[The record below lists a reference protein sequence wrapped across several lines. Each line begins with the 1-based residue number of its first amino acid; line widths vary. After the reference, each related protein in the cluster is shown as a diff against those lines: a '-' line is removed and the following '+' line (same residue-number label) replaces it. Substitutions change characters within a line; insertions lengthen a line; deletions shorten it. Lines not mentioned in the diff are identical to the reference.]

1 MKAQISILSILLLPC
16 LLFQGCEKVIHVDL
30 NSSSPQIII
39 EGNISDQDGPY
50 FVKLSKSVNFDES
63 NSFPTVSGAQIKLSD
78 DSGGSEILVETEP
91 GLYSTVNFP
100 KGIPGHQYSLEV
112 TIDGVEYK
120 ATSYMPFPVGIDS
133 LTNET
138 RSFGRTSTYLINVY
152 LSDPAG
158 QSNYYRFAEYR
169 RGAYIPI
176 IFVSDDRLTNG
187 KAINYGLDNGDDDN
201 KKLNLG
207 DTITVAIE
215 NIDKNVYEYFY
226 TLSLIAG
233 NSGNESAAPAN
244 PTSNISNNALGYF
257 CAKSVLS
264 KSIVIR

>member
-1 MKAQISILSILLLPC
+1 MKAKISILLFSC
-16 LLFQGCEKVIHVDL
+16 LLFQGCEKVINVDL
-30 NSSSPQIII
+30 NSSTPQIII

-63 NSFPTVSGAQIKLSD
+63 NSFPAISGAQVKLSD
-78 DSGGSEILVETEP
+78 NSGNSEVLTETES
-91 GLYSTVNFP
+91 GLYATTNFP
-100 KGIPGHQYSLEV
+100 KGTPGHQYSLEV

-120 ATSYMPFPVGIDS
+120 ATSYMPFPVDIDS

-138 RSFGRTSTYLINVY
+138 TSFGRTSSYLINVY
-152 LSDPAG
+152 LSDPPG
-158 QSNYYRFAEYR
+158 QSNYYRLVEYR
-169 RGAYIPI
+169 GSVYIPK

-187 KAINYGLDNGDDDN
+187 KSINYRLNNGDDDDT
-201 KKLNLG
+201 KLNLG

-244 PTSNISNNALGYF
+244 PTSNISGNALGYF

-264 KSIVIR
+264 KSIIIR